1 MLFKRREENV
11 VEIPCDS
18 KEFKKI
24 IKVVVVD
31 FWAKWCF
38 PCLIYAR

>member
-1 MLFKRREENV
+1 MLFKRREEGENV

-24 IKVVVVD
+24 IEKNKVVVVD
-31 FWAKWCF
+31 F
-38 PCLIYAR
+38 

>member
-1 MLFKRREENV
+1 VWILLFKRREEENV

-24 IKVVVVD
+24 IEENKVVVVD
-31 FWAKWCF
+31 F
-38 PCLIYAR
+38 